1 MHRWG
6 GFRRKKRERDSDSP
20 GQKRRSWRKQEQG
33 PIGRRF
39 RCDSYRKQHLFFRS
53 ERTKEE
59 QAKTKDAKKSLGGS
73 FGAGRGGRSAR
84 TRGICCEHTYRAPVL
99 AWHGWGWE
107 HGILSLAGWLL
118 RLRAVRARGELI
130 ADALAGRFARSCRAR
145 GIDSQKDVAGSG
157 DVFFPQSHGN
167 ETPYIFHVDE
177 SHTH

>member
-99 AWHGWGWE
+99 PWHGWGWE
-107 HGILSLAGWLL
+107 HGILSLAGCCVCVPCARVVSSSPMLSPAALL
-118 RLRAVRARGELI
+118 DRAVRAE
-130 ADALAGRFARSCRAR
+130 
-145 GIDSQKDVAGSG
+145 
-157 DVFFPQSHGN
+157 
-167 ETPYIFHVDE
+167 
-177 SHTH
+177 